1 MLRRLNE
8 EYELRFPGLR
18 YVVFVDG
25 RSREEVMGDMRG
37 RIERGDW
44 DSEVAL
50 AGKAMCDIAMDR
62 ARKVGLE

>member
-1 MLRRLNE
+1 MRRLNE
-8 EYELRFPGLR
+8 EYEQRFPGLR

-25 RSREEVMGDMRG
+25 RSREEVMRDMRG

-44 DSEVAL
+44 DSEVGL
-50 AGKAMCDIAMDR
+50 AGKAMCDIAVDR